1 MFGDSGGVLKFRARQ
16 ALSGG
21 GFHSI
26 STGDV
31 MANDMWHHVALTYD
45 KSTVRL
51 FVNGILVGSTS
62 YSTESSV
69 DSTQS
74 FKIGAYEYSGT
85 TKDGHFNGHISNLR
99 VVKGTALYT
108 HNFIPPT
115 RDLKK
120 IPGTVLLCC
129 QDPNNPLT
137 EATGKT
143 ITGYGDLQRA
153 DGVELITNGSFASS
167 LDNWTAS
174 GVQFSH
180 TTNTVGTNGGGKLMY
195 YATGTNTSRNIYQ
208 DVPTVSGAR
217 YVLSFDS
224 SSDTA
229 SANTIDIAGTSV
241 YTLEDN
247 NNSKLIRTEVG
258 FTASSSTTRIRFTS
272 TVSNRAYLDNVSV
285 TLAEGSN
292 KGSNF
297 TPQVGDNRKVTF
309 EGVTK
314 VNSDAYFY
322 LPTGDTA
329 SRETTGTYNSGT
341 RGLWGGGQL
350 MSDNSASGVID
361 YVTVASKGDALD
373 FGDLTQVRRW
383 VFGAVASSTRGVWA
397 GGLSPL
403 TDTIDFV
410 TIATKGNAL
419 DFGNQLDSK
428 YLLMLALVMK
438 FVEYLVEEI
447 QKRLHLKQ
455 ME

>member
-1 MFGDSGGVLKFRARQ
+1 MFFLLTLVLI
-16 ALSGG
+16 
-21 GFHSI
+21 H
-26 STGDV
+26 
-31 MANDMWHHVALTYD
+31 
-45 KSTVRL
+45 
-51 FVNGILVGSTS
+51 
-62 YSTESSV
+62 
-69 DSTQS
+69 
-74 FKIGAYEYSGT
+74 
-85 TKDGHFNGHISNLR
+85 
-99 VVKGTALYT
+99 
-108 HNFIPPT
+108 
-115 RDLKK
+115 
-120 IPGTVLLCC
+120 
-129 QDPNNPLT
+129 
-137 EATGKT
+137 
-143 ITGYGDLQRA
+143 
-153 DGVELITNGSFASS
+153 
-167 LDNWTAS
+167 
-174 GVQFSH
+174 
-180 TTNTVGTNGGGKLMY
+180 
-195 YATGTNTSRNIYQ
+195 
-208 DVPTVSGAR
+208 
-217 YVLSFDS
+217 
-224 SSDTA
+224 

-350 MSDNSASGVID
+350 KSDNSASGVID

-428 YLLMLALVMK
+428 ATYAGVGNEIRGIFGGGNPEASASKTDGIDYITIASKGNSQDFGNLLSATASLCGAASPTRGL
-438 FVEYLVEEI
+438 FLEDTL
-447 QKRLHLKQ
+447 QQL
-455 ME
+455 